1 MDGMLMPESYESDG
15 DLGIRTGK
23 NPRSRGLGEDAARRS
38 LAKRAALPRALTKE
52 EDPMPKTET
61 ERDIRRAAKR
71 ALKEAERAGKE
82 TRKLAAALPEP
93 AKTKV
98 RAAEKAEAERIGRAK
113 KDASRS
119 PVAARRAARRSSA
132 RLERV
137 SVRYGTA
144 GGRASSSDAPRSRR
158 RSKTIKQQ
166 RAQVKQPSKMAV
178 LSGFRTAL
186 ATIMTPTDK
195 EQARTTAK
203 QRVRRMKAK
212 GA

>member
-1 MDGMLMPESYESDG
+1 MS
-15 DLGIRTGK
+15 
-23 NPRSRGLGEDAARRS
+23 
-38 LAKRAALPRALTKE
+38 
-52 EDPMPKTET
+52 KTAT
-61 ERDIRRAAKR
+61 DRDSRRAAKR

-82 TRKLAAALPEP
+82 TRKLADSLPEP
-93 AKTKV
+93 AKSRVK
-98 RAAEKAEAERIGRAK
+98 AAEKAEAERIGRAK

-119 PVAARRAARRSSA
+119 PLAARRVARRSSA

-144 GGRASSSDAPRSRR
+144 GGRASSSDAPKSRR

-195 EQARTTAK
+195 EAARKTAK
-203 QRVRRMKAK
+203 LRVRNMKAK